1 LAADPPEVTMSVFTV
16 HEPPA
21 RASEA
26 FASPE
31 RFAFVRDGFSFWA
44 FLITPIWM
52 LWHRLWLV
60 LVIYL
65 ALSGLLHAGLWAAGA
80 PGGVR
85 VFVSLLLALLV
96 GVEAGSL
103 RRWTLGRRRWRELGV
118 VVARDRDEAERR
130 FFDAWDAPALT
141 RSATP
146 ASSQVPPA
154 GGPRLRNDIIGLF
167 PEAGA
172 SR

>member
-1 LAADPPEVTMSVFTV
+1 MSVYTV
-16 HEPPA
+16 HEPSA

-31 RFAFVRDGFSFWA
+31 RFVLVRDGFSFWA
-44 FLITPIWM
+44 FLIAPIWM
-52 LWHRLWLV
+52 LWRRLWLV
-60 LVIYL
+60 FVIYIVIN
-65 ALSGLLHAGLWAAGA
+65 ALLHAGLWAAGA
-80 PGGVR
+80 SGGVR
-85 VFVSLLLALLV
+85 VFVSLLVALLV

-103 RRWTLGRRRWRELGV
+103 RRWTLGRRRWRELAV
-118 VVARDRDEAERR
+118 VVARNRDEAERR
-130 FFDAWDAPALT
+130 FFDAWDAPAMP
-141 RSATP
+141 RSAMP

-154 GGPRLRNDIIGLF
+154 APPRSDRDIIGLF

>member
-1 LAADPPEVTMSVFTV
+1 MSVFTV

-21 RASEA
+21 RAGEA
-26 FASPE
+26 SASPE

-60 LVIYL
+60 FVLYL
-65 ALSGLLHAGLWAAGA
+65 AFSSLLHTGLWAAGA
-80 PGGVR
+80 SGGVR
-85 VFVSLLLALLV
+85 VFVSLLFALLI

-103 RRWTLGRRRWRELGV
+103 RRWTLRRKRWREHGV
-118 VVARDRDEAERR
+118 VVAPSRDEAERR
-130 FFDAWDAPALT
+130 FFDSWDAPAVA
-141 RSATP
+141 RRVTP
-146 ASSQVPPA
+146 APSQMNSVTRPPA
-154 GGPRLRNDIIGLF
+154 GNDVIGLF

>member
-1 LAADPPEVTMSVFTV
+1 MTAFTV
-16 HEPPA
+16 HEPSA
-21 RASEA
+21 RATEA

-60 LVIYL
+60 LLIYL
-65 ALSGLLHAGLWAAGA
+65 GFSAVLHAALWAVGA
-80 PGGVR
+80 SGSVR
-85 VFVSLLLALLV
+85 AFVTLLLALLI

-103 RRWTLGRRRWRELGV
+103 RRWTLRRRGWRELGV
-118 VVARDRDEAERR
+118 VVARNQDEAERR
-130 FFDAWDAPALT
+130 FFDSWDAPAT
-141 RSATP
+141 GRPVPAPAMASAAARP
-146 ASSQVPPA
+146 AA
-154 GGPRLRNDIIGLF
+154 GNDVIGLF

-172 SR
+172 PR

>member
-1 LAADPPEVTMSVFTV
+1 MSVFTV

-31 RFAFVRDGFSFWA
+31 RFAFVRDGFSFWG

-52 LWHRLWLV
+52 LWHRLWLE

-65 ALSGLLHAGLWAAGA
+65 ALNGLLHAGLWAAGA
-80 PGGVR
+80 PGGVSL
-85 VFVSLLLALLV
+85 FVSLLLALLV

-103 RRWTLGRRRWRELGV
+103 RRWTLARRRWRELGV
-118 VVARDRDEAERR
+118 VVGLNRDEAERR
-130 FFDAWDAPALT
+130 FFDAWDAPAMSG
-141 RSATP
+141 SAMP

-154 GGPRLRNDIIGLF
+154 DRRR
-167 PEAGA
+167 
-172 SR
+172 S

>member
-1 LAADPPEVTMSVFTV
+1 MTVFTV
-16 HEPPA
+16 HEPSA

-44 FLITPIWM
+44 FLIGPIWM

-65 ALSGLLHAGLWAAGA
+65 GFNAVLHTALWAVGA
-80 PGGVR
+80 SGGVR
-85 VFVSLLLALLV
+85 VFVSLLLALLI

-103 RRWTLGRRRWRELGV
+103 RRWTLRRRGWRELGV
-118 VVARDRDEAERR
+118 VVARDQDEAERR
-130 FFDAWDAPALT
+130 FFDSWDAPST
-141 RSATP
+141 VRSVIP
-146 ASSQVPPA
+146 ASAAPPA
-154 GGPRLRNDIIGLF
+154 GTRPAAGNDVIGLF

-172 SR
+172 PR